1 MVAHLRENE
10 QLIFTTHDTDML
22 DLNLPKHSFAFLRKS
37 GEDGETNV
45 TVAFASDIL
54 KRNTDS
60 IRCAYE
66 NDMFASLPDET
77 LLDSLDGYA
86 ETGALCFPA
95 IYDLT
100 NPSSAKRLVRALSA
114 SARQKVPSVQS
125 DSVPVS
131 KEEALNIL
139 RKSKK

>member
-1 MVAHLRENE
+1 MISV
-10 QLIFTTHDTDML
+10 QMCGKDYFTLAPSWLTTC
-22 DLNLPKHSFAFLRKS
+22 FF
-37 GEDGETNV
+37 
-45 TVAFASDIL
+45 
-54 KRNTDS
+54 
-60 IRCAYE
+60 IRAIRFCIPPAVLYE
-66 NDMFASLPDET
+66 NDVFASLPDET

-114 SARQKVPSVQS
+114 SSRQKVPSVQN

-139 RKSKK
+139 RKLKK